1 MIKKKNFYRCYN
13 LFLFIYSFMILIAF
27 LIDSPSE
34 ILYGLKNII
43 ITPDILITD
52 YVAIGGIGATL
63 VNAALTSI
71 FSILI
76 LIYIGIKPN
85 GSTIMSIWL
94 MTGFS
99 FFGKNI
105 VNIWP
110 VMIGVWLFAKY
121 QKEPILNYSLIM
133 ILSTTLAPTVTQF
146 NFISSIHPF
155 IGFLIGALI
164 GVFTG
169 FILTPIASHC
179 IIAHSGYNLYNIG
192 FAGGLVAMMLMS
204 IFRNIGIDFETTLI
218 WNSGNNLIFT
228 IILFIIGLAFIIMGI
243 YFGDN
248 HLSNLKKLTSQ
259 NGRLISDFYILYG
272 DASFINMGV
281 LCIFSTSLVL
291 LIGGDLNGPTIGGIF
306 TIMGFGCFG
315 KHLKNIIPILIGAI
329 LAGTLNSE
337 SINSPSLILPIL
349 FSTCLAPIS
358 GKFGPLIGVLAGFLH
373 VNIVINIGY
382 LHGGM
387 NLYNNGLAGGFV
399 AMILIPLLTTFK
411 EEVKFN
417 EI

>member
-1 MIKKKNFYRCYN
+1 MAKRKQIDKCYY
-13 LFLFIYSFMILIAF
+13 LFLFIYIFMILVALF
-27 LIDSPSE
+27 IDSPSG
-34 ILYGLKNII
+34 ILGGLKEII
-43 ITPDILITD
+43 TTPDILITD
-52 YVAIGGIGATL
+52 YVAVGGIGATL

-71 FSILI
+71 ATIII

-110 VMIGVWLFAKY
+110 VMFGVWLFAKY

-146 NFISSIHPF
+146 NFISDIHPF
-155 IGFLIGALI
+155 LSYLIGAGI
-164 GVFTG
+164 GIFTG

-179 IIAHSGYNLYNIG
+179 ILSHSGFNLYNIG
-192 FAGGLVAMMLMS
+192 FAGGLIAMVIMS
-204 IFRNIGIDFETTLI
+204 IFRNMDIDFESVLI
-218 WNSGNNLIFT
+218 WHTGNNLVFSVL
-228 IILFIIGLAFIIMGI
+228 LFIISLTFIIMGI
-243 YFGDN
+243 YYGDN
-248 HLSNLKKLTSQ
+248 HLTKLKKLLSQ
-259 NGRLISDFYILYG
+259 PGRLISDFYILYG
-272 DASFINMGV
+272 DVTFINMGI
-281 LCIFSTSLVL
+281 LCLLSTLLVL
-291 LIGGDLNGPTIGGIF
+291 IIDGDLNGPTIGGIF

-315 KHLKNIIPILIGAI
+315 KHIKNVTPVILGAI
-329 LAGTLNSE
+329 LACLLNNDP
-337 SINSPSLILPIL
+337 INSPGLILSIL

-358 GKFGPLIGVLAGFLH
+358 GKFGPLIGILAGLLH
-373 VNIVINIGY
+373 VNIVMNIGY

-399 AMILIPLLTTFK
+399 SMILIPLLTTFK
-411 EEVKFN
+411 KEVKFN
-417 EI
+417 EV